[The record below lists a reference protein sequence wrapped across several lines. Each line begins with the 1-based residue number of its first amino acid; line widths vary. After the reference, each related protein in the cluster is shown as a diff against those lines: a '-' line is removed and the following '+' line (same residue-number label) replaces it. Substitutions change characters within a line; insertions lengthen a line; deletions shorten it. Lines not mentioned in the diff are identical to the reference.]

1 MTLRIL
7 AVIPVRMSSTR
18 LPGKP
23 LALLG
28 DRPMVRWVYEA
39 ARACAEFDQVVVAT
53 DSEKIA
59 EAVRSF
65 GGRVELT
72 RSDHESGSDR
82 VAEVAA
88 RRVDADVI
96 VNVQGD
102 QPFVRS
108 SMLEEL
114 VAPFRSHNP
123 PAMATL
129 GAPLSPEQ
137 GADPN
142 VVKVLCD
149 ANSDAMIFTRA
160 AVPYRRNAPVD
171 GDLPVLHHIGLYAYS
186 RDFLL
191 SYATM
196 EPTPLE
202 RCEGLE
208 QLRVL
213 EHGYRIRV
221 SPTDASVLEVNTPSD
236 LEAAVQLIRR
246 QG

>member
-1 MTLRIL
+1 MSSSVLG
-7 AVIPVRMSSTR
+7 VIPVRMSSTR

-39 ARACAEFDQVVVAT
+39 ATSCAVFDEVVVAT
-53 DSEKIA
+53 DSDEIA
-59 EAVRSF
+59 ETVRSF
-65 GGRVELT
+65 GGKVELT

-88 RRVDADVI
+88 RRADADVI

-102 QPFVRS
+102 QPFVRPT
-108 SMLEEL
+108 MLEEL
-114 VAPFRSHNP
+114 VAPFRAPDP

-129 GAPLSPEQ
+129 GAPLTPEQ
-137 GADPN
+137 ADDPN

-149 ANSDAMIFTRA
+149 LNGDALIFTRA
-160 AVPYRRNAPVD
+160 AVPYRRSAPID
-171 GDLPVLHHIGLYAYS
+171 GGLPVLHHIGLYAYT

-191 SYATM
+191 TYATM

-213 EHGYRIRV
+213 EHGHRIRV
-221 SPTDASVLEVNTPSD
+221 SPTEASVLEINTPSD
-236 LEAAVQLIRR
+236 LEAAVDLIRR
-246 QG
+246 HG